1 MSKLLQLQLLLL
13 LLVVKSHAFGT
24 INIIDRSGTNKNS
37 HDSTLRQR
45 QKMKSSGY
53 GSSELLGARSSLLRT
68 SLANSITITTKPD
81 GSQRRKIKTGRQI
94 GGRCRQTLP
103 PQKKTML
110 SMPSVVT
117 WLWEYMPYI
126 RKEATM
132 TFIIHNMFDRERS
145 VLGKSRVTTFR
156 TRSVR
161 DQHGHP
167 WYFNVDFDIPSPRSC
182 PFRIVAPKWTQ
193 QRFDE
198 WFYQESTSD
207 AITLELNYDGELYYG
222 FNQHLFKRY
231 ISIKKG
237 SIQFKNCCAEFTNGY
252 SMRCQSG
259 NRGLVR
265 SDWSKNQILRGCDD
279 KGTFIVEVHI
289 EFEYISAANTNCINF
304 LKEQKQDIRY
314 IDEDIAPSSCM
325 NLQSEENESTPSESN
340 GKKLKLLWSRIK
352 ALGKTKKDYMNTSL
366 MVGYAC
372 MAMVGAAFCLSP
384 VIVSVSFCVSVIIC
398 IEIDRM

>member
-1 MSKLLQLQLLLL
+1 MSKLLLLQWLLL
-13 LLVVKSHAFGT
+13 LLVAKSYAFGT
-24 INIIDRSGTNKNS
+24 YTTNIIDRSGTNKNS
-37 HDSTLRQR
+37 RDSRQR

-53 GSSELLGARSSLLRT
+53 GSSELLGARFSLLGT
-68 SLANSITITTKPD
+68 SSANSITTT
-81 GSQRRKIKTGRQI
+81 RRKIKTGRRI
-94 GGRCRQTLP
+94 GGRCRQTALP
-103 PQKKTML
+103 PQKKRML
-110 SMPSVVT
+110 AMPSVVT

-167 WYFNVDFDIPSPRSC
+167 WYFDVHFDIPSPRSYD
-182 PFRIVAPKWTQ
+182 PKWTQ

-198 WFYQESTSD
+198 WLYQKSTSN
-207 AITLELNYDGELYYG
+207 AIALELNYDGELYYS

-259 NRGLVR
+259 NRGMVC

>member
-1 MSKLLQLQLLLL
+1 MSKLLQLQWLLL
-13 LLVVKSHAFGT
+13 LLVAKSCAFGT
-24 INIIDRSGTNKNS
+24 INIIDRSGTNKNF
-37 HDSTLRQR
+37 HDSTIRQR
-45 QKMKSSGY
+45 QKMKPSGY
-53 GSSELLGARSSLLRT
+53 GSSELLGARSSLLGA
-68 SLANSITITTKPD
+68 SSANSITTTTKPD
-81 GSQRRKIKTGRQI
+81 GFERRKIKTGRRI

-103 PQKKTML
+103 PQKKRML

-167 WYFNVDFDIPSPRSC
+167 WYFDVHFDIPSPRSYD
-182 PFRIVAPKWTQ
+182 PKWTQ

-198 WFYQESTSD
+198 WLYQKSTSN
-207 AITLELNYDGELYYG
+207 AIALELNYDGELYYS

-259 NRGLVR
+259 NRGLVC

-279 KGTFIVEVHI
+279 KGTFIVEVHV
-289 EFEYISAANTNCINF
+289 EFEYIPAANTNRINL
-304 LKEQKQDIRY
+304 LKEQKQDI
-314 IDEDIAPSSCM
+314 
-325 NLQSEENESTPSESN
+325 
-340 GKKLKLLWSRIK
+340 
-352 ALGKTKKDYMNTSL
+352 
-366 MVGYAC
+366 
-372 MAMVGAAFCLSP
+372 
-384 VIVSVSFCVSVIIC
+384 
-398 IEIDRM
+398 

>member
-1 MSKLLQLQLLLL
+1 MSKLLLLQWLLL
-13 LLVVKSHAFGT
+13 LLVAKSYAFGT
-24 INIIDRSGTNKNS
+24 YTTNIIDRSGTNKNS
-37 HDSTLRQR
+37 RDSRQR

-53 GSSELLGARSSLLRT
+53 GSSELLGARFSLLGT
-68 SLANSITITTKPD
+68 SSANSITTT
-81 GSQRRKIKTGRQI
+81 RRKIKTGRRI
-94 GGRCRQTLP
+94 GGRCRQTALP
-103 PQKKTML
+103 PQKKRML
-110 SMPSVVT
+110 AMPSVVT

-167 WYFNVDFDIPSPRSC
+167 WYFNVDFDIPSPRSRNESC

-207 AITLELNYDGELYYG
+207 AIAIELNYDGELYYG

-352 ALGKTKKDYMNTSL
+352 ALGKTKKYMVLYVL
-366 MVGYAC
+366 MA
-372 MAMVGAAFCLSP
+372 
-384 VIVSVSFCVSVIIC
+384 IEVSAIFLNLLNISIIAGGLAVFW
-398 IEIDRM
+398 MPFLG